1 MYKKKVVTVRR
12 GNSKPNQDEN
22 WCILIYKLM
31 FLSSLVKMRITV
43 DCYIWVF
50 FQSAGGSPIGSWNI
64 EDLVIY
70 YGMDPIIRKGD
81 K

>member
-1 MYKKKVVTVRR
+1 
-12 GNSKPNQDEN
+12 
-22 WCILIYKLM
+22 M
-31 FLSSLVKMRITV
+31 FLNSLVKMRTTV